1 MREYPTASSHVET
14 STPGEYHPAA
24 QGVAVDKWGDFI
36 ARVGIPAAIAVLV
49 LWRLDE
55 SLRELTKA
63 IHGLA
68 QLIVT
73 HEATS
78 QAVYELLRRV
88 VN

>member
-1 MREYPTASSHVET
+1 MREL
-14 STPGEYHPAA
+14 GE
-24 QGVAVDKWGDFI
+24 FI
-36 ARVGIPAAIAVLV
+36 TRVGLPGAIAVLV
-49 LWRLDE
+49 LWRLD
-55 SLRELTKA
+55 SALRELTQA
-63 IHGLA
+63 ITRLS